1 MAKFYG
7 KIGFVNQVEK
17 APSVWVEETTERYY
31 YGDILKNSIRWQ
43 SGDNQND
50 NISIENHFSIIAD
63 GYARENFGLIRYIE
77 YGGIKWKVT
86 SLSIDQYPRLEL
98 TIGGV
103 YNGPKQA

>member
-7 KIGFVNQVEK
+7 NIGFVKQVEK
-17 APSVWVEETTERYY
+17 APSVWVEDVTEKPY
-31 YGDILKNSIRWQ
+31 YGDILRNSLRWQ

-50 NISIENHFSIIAD
+50 NISIENRFSIIAD
-63 GYARENFGLIRYIE
+63 GYARENYGLIRYIE

-98 TIGGV
+98 TVGGE
-103 YNGPKQA
+103 YNGKK